1 MPAVRKWKSGGYKTL
16 GDMKRDIEAT
26 CKDEKKFNAI
36 LADSEAFRDAISS
49 WIEHQVGHDIAL
61 ELQGIAH
68 KHNVFDFS
76 VDQLNAFKEL
86 SITIDTPVNG
96 AVVTK
101 LIPAQ
106 EIAYALAAVV
116 GVVGWII
123 LPYITGF
130 ILGLIAVFFETLAIS
145 ILTFL
150 ISNPL
155 TLVAGFAAIAVLL
168 GTSVL
173 TGYKQN
179 KDKINAWLQEQN
191 FPGVVRNAINFDDLA
206 SQMSQNRQELVKK
219 ISQELNGSDTMDKL
233 SKGIYSCTKSQVRDR
248 ANQIRYEI
256 ESR

>member
-1 MPAVRKWKSGGYKTL
+1 M
-16 GDMKRDIEAT
+16 E
-26 CKDEKKFNAI
+26 
-36 LADSEAFRDAISS
+36 S

-76 VDQLNAFKEL
+76 ADQLNAFKEL

-101 LIPAQ
+101 LVPAQ

-130 ILGLIAVFFETLAIS
+130 ILGLVGLFFETLVIN
-145 ILTFL
+145 ILVLL
-150 ISNPL
+150 IANPMT
-155 TLVAGFAAIAVLL
+155 TLVGFAAIALLL
-168 GTSVL
+168 GAGVL
-173 TGYKQN
+173 VGYKEN
-179 KDKINAWLQEQN
+179 KEKINDWLQKQDL
-191 FPGVVRNAINFDDLA
+191 PVIVRKAIKMDDLA
-206 SQMSQNRQELVKK
+206 NQMRKNRQELVGR
-219 ISQELNGSDTMDKL
+219 ITRELNTEETRDKL
-233 SKGIYSCTKSQVRDR
+233 SRGIYSCTKSQVRDR

-256 ESR
+256 ETR